1 MWVLFLFSLQH
12 PDLNPLNFLR
22 VWRYDD
28 ELNLIDEAPSVVT
41 IPLGVCELSLLL
53 SLAWFTVW
61 NVKKGKKKKILKSLS
76 IIQIRWAGK
85 DHRRLSCLCCVSE
98 CRWEDWRQNAKHFFF
113 FFFIFWGMSPKLL
126 AHSHSH
132 SVGRPL
138 PLHRLHL
145 CPYQC
150 QCVMRKCLCA
160 TFALKRQESVGVGE
174 GRGDSG
180 SKKICNLIWS
190 SGEDCWGSLSGT
202 GQGWLWILI

>member
-113 FFFIFWGMSPKLL
+113 FFFHFLGYVSQTVGTFSFTFCWQTPPPASPPSLSLSMSMCYEKM
-126 AHSHSH
+126 S
-132 SVGRPL
+132 
-138 PLHRLHL
+138 L
-145 CPYQC
+145 CHIC
-150 QCVMRKCLCA
+150 IEEAREC
-160 TFALKRQESVGVGE
+160 GGGGGE
-174 GRGDSG
+174 GGF
-180 SKKICNLIWS
+180 WEQ
-190 SGEDCWGSLSGT
+190 EDL
-202 GQGWLWILI
+202 